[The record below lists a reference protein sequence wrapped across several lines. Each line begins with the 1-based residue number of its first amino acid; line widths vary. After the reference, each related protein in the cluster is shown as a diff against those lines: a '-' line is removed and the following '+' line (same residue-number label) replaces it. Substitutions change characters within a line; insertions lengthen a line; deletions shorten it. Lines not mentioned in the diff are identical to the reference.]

1 MLLGIKSN
9 KYSQTIGNH
18 NNLRWSMFGQFHNYC
33 RVARINYHGTTL
45 QDLSISDNPS
55 KVEVKIE
62 VGEKQVRLLPDI
74 KMTRQP
80 RHKTQEAKYKL
91 QIAEIPSIWI
101 VNCNIDISSR
111 ERKTQWNCLLLI
123 KDNQWMSI
131 FKPPLDTPS
140 HRHMNYILI
149 KVPKCTRAS
158 IKEDFWVIQNW
169 LIEDTHIMVL

>member
-1 MLLGIKSN
+1 
-9 KYSQTIGNH
+9 
-18 NNLRWSMFGQFHNYC
+18 MFGQFHNYC

-91 QIAEIPSIWI
+91 QIAEIPSI
-101 VNCNIDISSR
+101 
-111 ERKTQWNCLLLI
+111 
-123 KDNQWMSI
+123 
-131 FKPPLDTPS
+131 
-140 HRHMNYILI
+140 
-149 KVPKCTRAS
+149 
-158 IKEDFWVIQNW
+158 
-169 LIEDTHIMVL
+169 